1 MVCLQENFCIGA
13 YTVRQG
19 TNFIIYSGIVTEI
32 LFMIFLGR
40 IFWSFT
46 SQPWISFWYVAFFL
60 HLICLLVDI
69 VTRWTIWCRRTFF
82 YNYWLVLHALLY
94 GCQFV
99 ICFGLLVSTKLMRT
113 VDLIL
118 NLNFTQQGKLIIF
131 RNPYKLAWPHFCCT
145 QLHSPPNKDFCP
157 RIWAR

>member
-1 MVCLQENFCIGA
+1 MITCKNWERRVNSAKSTINPMSSFGLIESNKLYMYMRCYFRCFLIMQYTYPCITGMVCLQENFCIGA

-46 SQPWISFWYVAFFL
+46 SQPWISFWYISFFL

-69 VTRWTIWCRRTFF
+69 VTRLTIWCRETFIGPF
-82 YNYWLVLHALLY
+82 KVNQKL
-94 GCQFV
+94 QFL
-99 ICFGLLVSTKLMRT
+99 GL
-113 VDLIL
+113 
-118 NLNFTQQGKLIIF
+118 
-131 RNPYKLAWPHFCCT
+131 
-145 QLHSPPNKDFCP
+145 
-157 RIWAR
+157 